1 VTLRRASGRSYI
13 RFMDTRS
20 LHIRPAGPDD
30 LPALLDL
37 YTHLTTGDAPVSGE
51 RAVEV
56 FEQFLAYRGSAI
68 FVAETEG
75 LIAASCTLVVVPNL
89 TRGGSPY
96 GLIENV
102 VTHPDYRKRGFGR
115 QVLDAASDAAWQ
127 AGCYKVM
134 LMTGSKKPETIR
146 FYLGAGFEQS
156 KTGFQKRRIP
166 HRAEA

>member
-1 VTLRRASGRSYI
+1 MARQAAADALQRYRAKRDFAGAGHAPSPS
-13 RFMDTRS
+13 
-20 LHIRPAGPDD
+20 PAGKAKR
-30 LPALLDL
+30 L
-37 YTHLTTGDAPVSGE
+37 
-51 RAVEV
+51 
-56 FEQFLAYRGSAI
+56 
-68 FVAETEG
+68 
-75 LIAASCTLVVVPNL
+75 
-89 TRGGSPY
+89 
-96 GLIENV
+96 V